1 MSKEKKKPSI
11 EYDYDE
17 TYVMCNQYVW
27 CVIHMYMGGD
37 FVMESTEVFDFAES
51 MKSQINV
58 HTGTLYISCIPII
71 YVYISVCSI
80 TRPLFLTLKT
90 LISLLNNIYLTYE
103 KLVSDIN

>member
-1 MSKEKKKPSI
+1 MSKEKKKNSI

-58 HTGTLYISCIPII
+58 HTGTLYISCTHNI
-71 YVYISVCSI
+71 YISVCSI

>member
-27 CVIHMYMGGD
+27 CVIHMYMVGD

-58 HTGTLYISCIPII
+58 HTGTLYISCIP
-71 YVYISVCSI
+71 
-80 TRPLFLTLKT
+80 
-90 LISLLNNIYLTYE
+90 LISTSQSAQLQDLSFWHL
-103 KLVSDIN
+103 KLWFHY